1 MEWIILNTNRYVIIL
16 SIQPSGT
23 AFINVS
29 AILIFEL
36 PLLTAFVTP
45 TKISFT
51 IFIMVD
57 KKVYP
62 FCIKYFN
69 NRKDTKDI
77 AILSQLILST
87 SIAFFIKLIIK
98 KSISK
103 LKATGT
109 ITSFTVFP
117 MLQILM
123 VFTLEKLV
131 NFCIEPIR
139 FPLSISTPN
148 TENLKLYR
156 SLIIPSNY

>member
-1 MEWIILNTNRYVIIL
+1 ML
-16 SIQPSGT
+16 
-23 AFINVS
+23 
-29 AILIFEL
+29 EL
-36 PLLTAFVTP
+36 PLLTAFVTL

-51 IFIMVD
+51 IFIIVD
-57 KKVYP
+57 KNVYP
-62 FCIKYFN
+62 FCIKYFSN
-69 NRKDTKDI
+69 KKDTNDI
-77 AILSQLILST
+77 AILSQDILST

-103 LKATGT
+103 LNAIGT

-117 MLQILM
+117 MLQIFM

-131 NFCIEPIR
+131 NFCTEPIR
-139 FPLSISTPN
+139 FPLSSSTPN

>member
-1 MEWIILNTNRYVIIL
+1 ML
-16 SIQPSGT
+16 
-23 AFINVS
+23 
-29 AILIFEL
+29 EL
-36 PLLTAFVTP
+36 LLLKAFVTL

-51 IFIMVD
+51 MFIIVD

-69 NRKDTKDI
+69 IKNDTNDI
-77 AILSQLILST
+77 ATLSQLILST
-87 SIAFFIKLIIK
+87 SIDFFIKLIIK

-103 LKATGT
+103 LNAIGT
-109 ITSFTVFP
+109 ITLLTVLP
-117 MLQILM
+117 ILQILIPW
-123 VFTLEKLV
+123 TLEKLV
-131 NFCIEPIR
+131 NFCTEPIR